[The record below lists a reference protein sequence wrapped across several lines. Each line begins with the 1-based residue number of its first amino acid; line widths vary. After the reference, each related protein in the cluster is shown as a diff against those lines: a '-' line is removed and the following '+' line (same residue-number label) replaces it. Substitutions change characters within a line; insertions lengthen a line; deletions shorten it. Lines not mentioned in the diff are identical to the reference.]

1 MKFSNMTNS
10 ARNKVIIENEQDK
23 KNVDAGTLKLL
34 EITVCFCLE
43 ELDSFNTGCEICITL
58 VDDERICEINR
69 QFRKVNASTDVLSFP
84 IVNMHEGSVI
94 SEEGDYDIDEG
105 LLLMGDIVI
114 SLEKA
119 QKQAEEYGHSYER
132 ELAFLTSHGCL
143 HLMGYDHE
151 NKEQEM
157 KMLVRQEMVLN
168 KMGLKRE

>member
-1 MKFSNMTNS
+1 MRVSDMS
-10 ARNKVIIENEQDK
+10 DIGRNKVIIENEQDK
-23 KNVDAGTLKLL
+23 KNVDAETLKLL
-34 EITVCFCLE
+34 EKTVCLCLE
-43 ELDSFNTGCEICITL
+43 LETFNTGCEICITL

-84 IVNMHEGSVI
+84 IVHMHEGRIITV
-94 SEEGDYDIDEG
+94 EGDYDMDEG
-105 LLLMGDIVI
+105 VLLIGDIVI

-119 QKQAEEYGHSYER
+119 EKQAEEYRHSLER

-151 NKEQEM
+151 NDEQEM
-157 KMLVRQEMVLN
+157 KMLDRQEIVLS